1 MIDHINN
8 ILHFEQEKL
17 NKSLC
22 FIIYEYSLYTDKELK
37 QNHLK
42 DLNDLKIRYDGERN
56 ILQQLYKIKK
66 DEWNKYLLKSN
77 KYKFYFNKV
86 MKTLEQQTKELY
98 YKCNDDIKYYDIY
111 KVEKYYNA
119 YINEYVW
126 Y

>member
-8 ILHFEQEKL
+8 ILYFEQEKL

-42 DLNDLKIRYDGERN
+42 DLNDLKIRYEREKD
-56 ILQQLYKIKK
+56 ILEQLYEIKK
-66 DEWNKYLLKSN
+66 YEWNKYLLKSN

-86 MKTLEQQTKELY
+86 MKTLKQQTKQLKS
-98 YKCNDDIKYYDIY
+98 KCDCDKKYYDIY

>member
-8 ILHFEQEKL
+8 ILYFEQEKL

-66 DEWNKYLLKSN
+66 DE
-77 KYKFYFNKV
+77 
-86 MKTLEQQTKELY
+86 
-98 YKCNDDIKYYDIY
+98 
-111 KVEKYYNA
+111 
-119 YINEYVW
+119 
-126 Y
+126 

>member
-1 MIDHINN
+1 
-8 ILHFEQEKL
+8 
-17 NKSLC
+17 
-22 FIIYEYSLYTDKELK
+22 
-37 QNHLK
+37 
-42 DLNDLKIRYDGERN
+42 
-56 ILQQLYKIKK
+56 
-66 DEWNKYLLKSN
+66 
-77 KYKFYFNKV
+77 